1 MERALLSDNDPLV
14 MAGAMTNYP
23 VADDAADY
31 KGRVIIEWP
40 YSSAGGPAN
49 QVLPSV
55 LTSVRDAETGELIP
69 AAKIAVHAD
78 ASNRLITADIAV
90 FLDRRG
96 EILHDPYKLS
106 RESDGI
112 PASFPFLV
120 AGMRNGT
127 DSERP
132 A

>member
-1 MERALLSDNDPLV
+1 LSDNDLLV
-14 MAGAMTNYP
+14 MAGAMTDYP
-23 VADDAADY
+23 VADDAPDY

-49 QVLPSV
+49 QVLPSA

-69 AAKIAVHAD
+69 AAKITVHAG
-78 ASNRLITADIAV
+78 ASSRLITADIAV
-90 FLDRRG
+90 FLNRHG
-96 EILHDPYKLS
+96 EILRDPCQIS
-106 RESDGI
+106 RESDGL
-112 PASFPFLV
+112 PATFPFLV

-127 DSERP
+127 DGARP

>member
-1 MERALLSDNDPLV
+1 MSDNDLLV
-14 MAGAMTNYP
+14 MAGAMTTYP
-23 VADDAADY
+23 AVNGAPDY
-31 KGRVIIEWP
+31 KGSVIIEWP

-49 QVLPSV
+49 QVLPGA

-69 AAKIAVHAD
+69 AARITVHAD
-78 ASNRLITADIAV
+78 VPGLITADIAV
-90 FLDRRG
+90 FIGKDG
-96 EILHDPYKLS
+96 AILRDPS
-106 RESDGI
+106 AIWRESDGL
-112 PASFPFLV
+112 PATFPFLV

>member
-1 MERALLSDNDPLV
+1 M
-14 MAGAMTNYP
+14 NYP
-23 VADDAADY
+23 VADNASDY

-40 YSSAGGPAN
+40 YSTPGSPPN

-69 AAKIAVHAD
+69 AAKITVHAGGPD
-78 ASNRLITADIAV
+78 PLIKADIAV
-90 FLDRRG
+90 FLNRAG
-96 EILHDPYKLS
+96 EIIHDLDRIS
-106 RESDGI
+106 RDSAGP
-112 PASFPFLV
+112 PATFSFLV